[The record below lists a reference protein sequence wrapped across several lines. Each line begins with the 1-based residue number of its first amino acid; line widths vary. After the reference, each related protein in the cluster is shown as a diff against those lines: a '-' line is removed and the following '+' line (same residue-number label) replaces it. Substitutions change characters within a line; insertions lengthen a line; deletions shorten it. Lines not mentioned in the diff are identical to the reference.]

1 MDSWIHWLRY
11 KSRKILIWNRNRIMK
26 TITHQSLSRLE
37 LGHEGWKEVR
47 GIPTKGEG
55 DSPSPTKGEGRVH
68 EGKTAPRRKGERW
81 VPPRRVKRDCKKN
94 SVELLSV
101 CTFSFFSLTSQDQI
115 WSMTEESKRHLSPN
129 WKDYPTMQNN
139 GLHSHNLNLEN
150 TICPIDQVYWPNQNK
165 LCKFHHRLYL
175 NEIQYIQNMWVVWRD
190 LGMLSYGVPCYSGCQ
205 AGPLHPTH
213 RHARVPIVPSQTH
226 QRSPLHKPT
235 KKPSSQTHQKAS
247 FTNPPQIHW
256 GWIKILER

>member
-1 MDSWIHWLRY
+1 
-11 KSRKILIWNRNRIMK
+11 MK
-26 TITHQSLSRLE
+26 GRQPHEGRVK
-37 LGHEGWKEVR
+37 GRCPHEGWS
-47 GIPTKGEG
+47 T
-55 DSPSPTKGEGRVH
+55 T
-68 EGKTAPRRKGERW
+68 TRKIHPFY
-81 VPPRRVKRDCKKN
+81 VF

-235 KKPSSQTHQKAS
+235 TKAF